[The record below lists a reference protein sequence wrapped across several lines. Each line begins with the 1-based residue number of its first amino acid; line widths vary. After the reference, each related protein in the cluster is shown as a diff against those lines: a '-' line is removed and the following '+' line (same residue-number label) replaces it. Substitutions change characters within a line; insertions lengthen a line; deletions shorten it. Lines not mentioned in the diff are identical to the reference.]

1 MKSIFLKTAV
11 TAVLM
16 GMTAVAF
23 AAPGGGKGPPP
34 GKGEDAGG
42 NKLAL
47 PAILVG
53 GPLSNFVCG
62 TDGDYGDRVLPDGG
76 EVATGYSIDET
87 AFYFIQG
94 DPDSPWQ
101 AACKQVAAEPEVN
114 VFGAWGDNLVGDAKL
129 KIGSPIRVEIVL
141 YEGDTAGGMAAPTQD
156 GWLVEK
162 LEPSMLDRES
172 PYGILAEDDS
182 MGGYFATASPMTSVV
197 YDRDAHLTISQPGA
211 TTPFVD
217 EDIAPEINATGKIVY
232 GYNLRVTELG
242 KWVVSFTM
250 PNLNFVGCDVQGL
263 VCAGHEASIE
273 IDVGTGG
280 GGGGGKKGG
289 E

>member
-1 MKSIFLKTAV
+1 
-11 TAVLM
+11 
-16 GMTAVAF
+16 
-23 AAPGGGKGPPP
+23 
-34 GKGEDAGG
+34 
-42 NKLAL
+42 
-47 PAILVG
+47 
-53 GPLSNFVCG
+53 
-62 TDGDYGDRVLPDGG
+62 
-76 EVATGYSIDET
+76 
-87 AFYFIQG
+87 
-94 DPDSPWQ
+94 
-101 AACKQVAAEPEVN
+101 
-114 VFGAWGDNLVGDAKL
+114 
-129 KIGSPIRVEIVL
+129 
-141 YEGDTAGGMAAPTQD
+141 
-156 GWLVEK
+156 
-162 LEPSMLDRES
+162 
-172 PYGILAEDDS
+172 
-182 MGGYFATASPMTSVV
+182 MGGYFATASHMTSVV

-242 KWVVSFTM
+242 TWVVSFTM